1 MIRGLKKTG
10 FCVLFLFGT
19 LLGTHLHSWSSSDAE
34 DHTQSKT
41 DPQTKSWHEKIK
53 TEWGGHLKAR
63 GSASH
68 FDHES
73 VFAPVGA
80 GTYYDGN
87 MEGRLKNRLFFA
99 DWGYFETH
107 YEAVLSGGDTRS
119 KTKDLETLFPVLFKD
134 GLFLS
139 RPIEDDRRFMDLTK
153 TIEEDRDYILYHRLD
168 RLFLALLP
176 SWGTLRI
183 GRQAV
188 TWGNGLLFNPMDLF
202 NPFSPTDIERDYKVG
217 DDMVHAQFS
226 ATGIGDIQF
235 LLVPRRNPSTGDVEG
250 RRTSVAGKLH
260 FPYGTTEFDVLMA
273 QHYQDMVAGVG
284 ATGYLWNAAW
294 RVDITGTVL
303 DDQGGEDG
311 YLSMVA
317 NMDYSWVWWGK
328 NFYGFVEFFY
338 NGLGEEDY
346 QQALTNPALVERI
359 RRGELFT
366 LGRFYLSGHVQ
377 VELHPLFNVF
387 FTVIN
392 NVEDPSG
399 TLQPHAVWDIAQ
411 DFQITFGANVSY
423 GGRDTEF
430 GGFRI
435 PGAPLRNKPAN
446 SAYLWLS
453 YYF

>member
-1 MIRGLKKTG
+1 MIHGLKKTG
-10 FCVLFLFGT
+10 FCVLLLFGT
-19 LLGTHLHSWSSSDAE
+19 LLGTVHHARSTSAPV
-34 DHTQSKT
+34 DHRQSET
-41 DPQTKSWHEKIK
+41 DPQTKSWHEAIDA
-53 TEWGGHLKAR
+53 EWGGHLKAR
-63 GSASH
+63 GSASR
-68 FDHES
+68 FDRES
-73 VFAPVGA
+73 IFAPVET

-87 MEGRLKNRLFFA
+87 LEGRLKSRLFFA

-119 KTKDLETLFPVLFKD
+119 KTQDLEALFPGLFKN
-134 GLFLS
+134 GFLLS

-153 TIEEDRDYILYHRLD
+153 TLEEGNDYILYHRLD

-235 LLVPRRNPSTGDVEG
+235 LLVPRRNPATGDVESSS
-250 RRTSVAGKLH
+250 RSVAGKLH
-260 FPYGTTEFDVLMA
+260 FAYGTTEFDVMMA
-273 QHYQDMVAGVG
+273 QHYQDMVAGLG
-284 ATGYLWNAAW
+284 ATGYLGNAAW
-294 RVDITGTVL
+294 RVDVTGTVL
-303 DDQGGEDG
+303 DDQSGEDG
-311 YLSMVA
+311 YFSLVA
-317 NMDYSWVWWGK
+317 NVDYSWVWWGK
-328 NFYGFVEFFY
+328 NVYGFVEFFY
-338 NGLGEEDY
+338 NGLGEDDY
-346 QQALTNPALVERI
+346 PEALTKPALVERI
-359 RRGELFT
+359 QRGELFT

-392 NVEDPSG
+392 NLEDPSG
-399 TLQPHAVWDIAQ
+399 ALQPYAVWDVAQ
-411 DFQITFGANVSY
+411 DFEITVGANISY

-430 GGFRI
+430 GGFRV
-435 PGAPLRNKPAN
+435 PGTPLRNKPAN

-453 YYF
+453 HYF